1 MKLLWLKEIIGDAY
15 TEDMDAA
22 ACQAIG
28 KDFVA
33 RADFN
38 AKNTRVKELEAQ
50 VGQLEEA
57 AKGHAKQLEE
67 AAKGHAKQLEELK
80 KSAGDNEELTRKI
93 GELEQQNKA
102 DKAAYEKELAT
113 IRLTAAVDAELTA
126 AGAKN
131 NTAVRALLADYLK
144 DAKIEDGK
152 VVAKVNNESI
162 TLAAKIEAM
171 KKDANTDF
179 LFGSTGAKLTGWKPG
194 DPDTGRKPGEG
205 KKPSEMSYSEL
216 AAFLAENPDAKLE

>member
-67 AAKGHAKQLEELK
+67 LKKSAGDNEELK

-102 DKAAYEKELAT
+102 DKAAFEKELAT
-113 IRLTAAVDAELTA
+113 IRLTSAVDAELTA

>member
-50 VGQLEEA
+50 VG
-57 AKGHAKQLEE
+57 QLEE

-162 TLAAKIEAM
+162 TLAAKIDAM

>member
-57 AKGHAKQLEE
+57 AKVTLDSGGTRFVYSLQPMSEQVWWIDFNE
-67 AAKGHAKQLEELK
+67 KGEVV
-80 KSAGDNEELTRKI
+80 SR
-93 GELEQQNKA
+93 QNVLDREHFA
-102 DKAAYEKELAT
+102 L
-113 IRLTAAVDAELTA
+113 IR
-126 AGAKN
+126 
-131 NTAVRALLADYLK
+131 
-144 DAKIEDGK
+144 
-152 VVAKVNNESI
+152 
-162 TLAAKIEAM
+162 
-171 KKDANTDF
+171 
-179 LFGSTGAKLTGWKPG
+179 P
-194 DPDTGRKPGEG
+194 
-205 KKPSEMSYSEL
+205 
-216 AAFLAENPDAKLE
+216 

>member
-1 MKLLWLKEIIGDAY
+1 MKLLWLKEVIGDAY

-28 KDFVA
+28 KEFVA

-50 VGQLEEA
+50 VSQLEEA
-57 AKGHAKQLEE
+57 AKGHAQQLDD
-67 AAKGHAKQLEELK
+67 LK
-80 KSAGDNEELTRKI
+80 KSAGANEELTRKI
-93 GELEQQNKA
+93 SELERQNKA
-102 DKAAYEKELAT
+102 DRAAYEKELAN
-113 IRLTAAVDAELTA
+113 IRLTAAVEAELTA

-131 NTAVRALLADYLK
+131 NTAVRAILADYLK

-152 VVAKVNNESI
+152 VVAEVGTETV
-162 TLAAKIEAM
+162 TLAAKVEAM

-179 LFGSTGAKLTGWKPG
+179 LFGDTGTKLTGWKPG
-194 DPDTGRKPGEG
+194 DPDNGRKPGEG
-205 KKPSEMSYSEL
+205 KKTAEMSYTEL

>member
-50 VGQLEEA
+50 VGQFEEA
-57 AKGHAKQLEE
+57 AKGHAKQLD
-67 AAKGHAKQLEELK
+67 ELK

-171 KKDANTDF
+171 KRTPTRTF
-179 LFGSTGAKLTGWKPG
+179 SLGAPG
-194 DPDTGRKPGEG
+194 
-205 KKPSEMSYSEL
+205 PS
-216 AAFLAENPDAKLE
+216 

>member
-38 AKNTRVKELEAQ
+38 TKNTRVKELEAQ
-50 VGQLEEA
+50 VG
-57 AKGHAKQLEE
+57 QLEE

-102 DKAAYEKELAT
+102 DKAAFEKELAT
-113 IRLTAAVDAELTA
+113 IRLTSPWMLSSPPPEPRTTPPSGLFWLTTSRMPRLRT
-126 AGAKN
+126 AKWWPRS
-131 NTAVRALLADYLK
+131 TMRASPWPLK
-144 DAKIEDGK
+144 
-152 VVAKVNNESI
+152 SR
-162 TLAAKIEAM
+162 
-171 KKDANTDF
+171 
-179 LFGSTGAKLTGWKPG
+179 P
-194 DPDTGRKPGEG
+194 
-205 KKPSEMSYSEL
+205 
-216 AAFLAENPDAKLE
+216 

>member
-67 AAKGHAKQLEELK
+67 LK

-113 IRLTAAVDAELTA
+113 IRLTAAADASPPPEPRTTPLSGLSWPTTSRTPRLRTA
-126 AGAKN
+126 
-131 NTAVRALLADYLK
+131 R
-144 DAKIEDGK
+144 
-152 VVAKVNNESI
+152 
-162 TLAAKIEAM
+162 
-171 KKDANTDF
+171 
-179 LFGSTGAKLTGWKPG
+179 WWP
-194 DPDTGRKPGEG
+194 R
-205 KKPSEMSYSEL
+205 
-216 AAFLAENPDAKLE
+216 

>member
-67 AAKGHAKQLEELK
+67 LK

-102 DKAAYEKELAT
+102 DKAAFEKELAT
-113 IRLTAAVDAELTA
+113 IRLTAAVDAEL
-126 AGAKN
+126 
-131 NTAVRALLADYLK
+131 TAVRALLADYLK

-171 KKDANTDF
+171 KKDASTDF
-179 LFGSTGAKLTGWKPG
+179 LFGSTGSKLSGWKPG
-194 DPDTGRKPGEG
+194 EGGDGRKPGEG
-205 KKPSEMSYSEL
+205 KKPSEMTYSEL

>member
-1 MKLLWLKEIIGDAY
+1 MKLLWLKEIIGEAY
-15 TEDMDAA
+15 TEEMDAA

-38 AKNTRVKELEAQ
+38 SKNTRVKELEAQ
-50 VGQLEEA
+50 VG
-57 AKGHAKQLEE
+57 QLEE

-93 GELEQQNKA
+93 GELEQQAKA
-102 DKAAYEKELAT
+102 DRANYEKELAAV
-113 IRLTAAVDAELTA
+113 RLSSAVDAELTA

-131 NTAVRALLADYLK
+131 TVAVKAVLADYLK
-144 DAKIEDGK
+144 DAKIVDGK
-152 VVAKVNNESI
+152 VVAKVGDESI
-162 TLAAKIEAM
+162 TLAAKVEAL
-171 KKDANTDF
+171 KKDASTDF
-179 LFGSTGAKLTGWKPG
+179 LFGSAPKYEGWKPG
-194 DPDTGRKPGEG
+194 ESGDGRKLGEG

-216 AAFLAENPDAKLE
+216 AAYLAENPDAKLD